1 MADARRQWNSHKRS
15 QATDWD
21 TLMITLLPRSAPKR
35 LHVRKDV
42 AEAVRYFDFRQRQ
55 PTIFQVSFEYLRFK
69 RRISQAR
76 IASADSADNL
86 LLCRRCAIKSP
97 MLCVTLANACRPVQ
111 LLLIGS
117 RAASFK
123 RPLLPID
130 VSVFLFV
137 RDISLTKRFRVS
149 CPIETLTL

>member
-1 MADARRQWNSHKRS
+1 
-15 QATDWD
+15 
-21 TLMITLLPRSAPKR
+21 MITLLPRSAPKR

-69 RRISQAR
+69 GRISQAR
-76 IASADSADNL
+76 IDSADNL
-86 LLCRRCAIKSP
+86 LLCRCAIKSP
-97 MLCVTLANACRPVQ
+97 MLCVTLANACS